1 MLTSISADIME
12 KLKILSDA
20 AKFDVACTSSGAS
33 RSGNGNDMLL
43 KTMALTEIMPQFWK
57 IVTRIKSMAGSKSD
71 VLKGI
76 KEIEDILGFLTPEK
90 LGKDF
95 AFYVEQEA
103 QDFYNKLKKKHPDL
117 SILDLRLCILI
128 KLGLNTKEIANLTN
142 KSVRGVESGK
152 FRLKKKLDLDTSK
165 DIYDYLLEIEQ
176 S

>member
-1 MLTSISADIME
+1 ME
-12 KLKILSDA
+12 VETPLSDS
-20 AKFDVACTSSGAS
+20 DSNGENGESLS
-33 RSGNGNDMLL
+33 ESGNGNVMLF

>member
-1 MLTSISADIME
+1 M
-12 KLKILSDA
+12 
-20 AKFDVACTSSGAS
+20 
-33 RSGNGNDMLL
+33 
-43 KTMALTEIMPQFWK
+43 
-57 IVTRIKSMAGSKSD
+57 TRIKSMAGSKSD

-128 KLGLNTKEIANLTN
+128 KGNYIFYNL
-142 KSVRGVESGK
+142 
-152 FRLKKKLDLDTSK
+152 
-165 DIYDYLLEIEQ
+165 
-176 S
+176 